1 MEVFHVMVLGISNLT
16 SMKNKVTSYVSF
28 NLTRSPLR
36 KPKEIKTDRST
47 QWSVYCCAVSNGTET
62 RSQWVSI
69 KRQTPS
75 KFCYPHAT
83 FRRAISKMNDLE
95 LPVGGFVC
103 HLLWSKTLR
112 CKTAYLF
119 LIKQRKIK
127 RHGHISI
134 RMAIRAWKQNTGSWT
149 RFLTLLWRQSCH
161 RHRPRRCWWTQTTNQ
176 QDEQ

>member
-1 MEVFHVMVLGISNLT
+1 MCHLTLLGSHWESQRKSKQTDQHNGVFIAVLCLT
-16 SMKNKVTSYVSF
+16 AQK
-28 NLTRSPLR
+28 
-36 KPKEIKTDRST
+36 
-47 QWSVYCCAVSNGTET
+47 T

-83 FRRAISKMNDLE
+83 FHRAISKMNDLE

-119 LIKQRKIK
+119 LIKQRQIEL
-127 RHGHISI
+127 HGHISI
-134 RMAIRAWKQNTGSWT
+134 RMAVWAWRQNTGSWT
-149 RFLTLLWRQSCH
+149 RFLTLLWRQSCRQH
-161 RHRPRRCWWTQTTNQ
+161 WPRRCWWTQTTNQ